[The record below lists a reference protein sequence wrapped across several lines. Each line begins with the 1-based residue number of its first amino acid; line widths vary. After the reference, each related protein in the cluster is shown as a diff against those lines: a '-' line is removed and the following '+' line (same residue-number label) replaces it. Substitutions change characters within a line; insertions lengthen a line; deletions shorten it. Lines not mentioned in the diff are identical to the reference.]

1 MVLNKN
7 KQWNSVMNDNSYFNI
22 NRQTRTLITN
32 KMNIRKINMK
42 KDLRVINF

>member
-22 NRQTRTLITN
+22 NHQTITLITN